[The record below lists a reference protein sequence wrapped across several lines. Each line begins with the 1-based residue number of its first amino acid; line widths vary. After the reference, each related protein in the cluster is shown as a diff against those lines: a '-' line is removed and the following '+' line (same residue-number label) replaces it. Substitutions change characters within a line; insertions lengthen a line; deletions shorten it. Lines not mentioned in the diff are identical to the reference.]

1 MADEQNSGGIIERL
15 RNSPRTV
22 STIIVILIIAGAIFA
37 FSDRGTKPAPEPTAE
52 ATKEG
57 EHPEETTPTVEA
69 TAAPASTPAEEEE
82 KTVTKETP
90 LPEPAETA
98 EAYVEVA
105 ARGNGVTHL
114 ARRATARYLETNAP
128 NFTVTNEHRIFIE
141 DFLKDYTDRA
151 ALGVSDT
158 RTFSKSHLREAVEA
172 SKGLSDAQLKHLQ
185 KYSMRVRW
193 Q

>member
-1 MADEQNSGGIIERL
+1 MADEQNPGGIIERL

-37 FSDRGTKPAPEPTAE
+37 FSDRGAKPSPTPTAE
-52 ATKEG
+52 ATE
-57 EHPEETTPTVEA
+57 ESPEVASPIAEA
-69 TAAPASTPAEEEE
+69 TASPALTPVEEEE

-114 ARRATARYLETNAP
+114 ARRAAARYLEANVP
-128 NFTVTNEHRIFIE
+128 DFTVTNEHRIFIE
-141 DFLKDYTDRA
+141 DYLKDRVERA
-151 ALGVSDT
+151 PLGIGGT
-158 RTFSKSHLREAVEA
+158 RTFSKSSIREAVGE
-172 SKGLSDAQLKHLQ
+172 SKTLSDAQLNNLQ
-185 KYSMRVRW
+185 KYSARVRW